1 MELNQGILIPSNK
14 ILFMSNKRDNYLLV
28 RDMLDSAIKIQDY
41 TKNYSFEQFID
52 DDKTI
57 DAVVRNFEI
66 IGEAATR
73 IHPDFQ
79 IENPQIPW
87 KKLKGYRNRLIH
99 EYFGVDYQIVWDIIS
114 DELKFLIEDL
124 SKITGP
130 NNV

>member
-1 MELNQGILIPSNK
+1 
-14 ILFMSNKRDNYLLV
+14 MSKRDNLLLV
-28 RDMLDSAIKIQDY
+28 QDMLDSAKKIQDY
-41 TKNYSFEQFID
+41 TEDYSFEQFID

-114 DELKFLIEDL
+114 DDLKFLVKNL
-124 SKITGP
+124 NKITGP

>member
-1 MELNQGILIPSNK
+1 
-14 ILFMSNKRDNYLLV
+14 MSKRDNLLLV
-28 RDMLDSAIKIQDY
+28 QDMLDSAIKIQEY
-41 TKNYSFEQFID
+41 TKGFSFDQFVD

-79 IENPQIPW
+79 VEYSQIPW

-114 DELKFLIEDL
+114 DDLSILLEELK
-124 SKITGP
+124 KITGP
-130 NNV
+130 NTG

>member
-1 MELNQGILIPSNK
+1 MTLPK
-14 ILFMSNKRDNYLLV
+14 
-28 RDMLDSAIKIQDY
+28 KIQDY
-41 TKNYSFEQFID
+41 TKDYSYEQFID

-87 KKLKGYRNRLIH
+87 KKLRGYRNRLIH

-114 DELKFLIEDL
+114 DDLKIF
-124 SKITGP
+124 SRSF
-130 NNV
+130 N

>member
-1 MELNQGILIPSNK
+1 
-14 ILFMSNKRDNYLLV
+14 MSKRDNLLLV
-28 RDMLDSAIKIQDY
+28 QDMLDSAVKIQEY
-41 TKNYSFEQFID
+41 TKGFSFEQFID

-79 IENPQIPW
+79 LENSQIPW

-114 DELKFLIEDL
+114 DDLGILVEELK
-124 SKITGP
+124 KITGP
-130 NNV
+130 NTG

>member
-1 MELNQGILIPSNK
+1 
-14 ILFMSNKRDNYLLV
+14 MSKRDNLLLV
-28 RDMLDSAIKIQDY
+28 QDMLDSAIKIQDY
-41 TKNYSFEQFID
+41 TKDYSFEQFID

-66 IGEAATR
+66 IGEAASR

-79 IENPQIPW
+79 IESSQIPW

-114 DELKFLIEDL
+114 DDLNLLIEKL
-124 SKITGP
+124 KKITGP
-130 NNV
+130 NTGN